1 MYKVIIHHYLKFER
15 NLYIINIKII
25 TFTYIPESSLNRTF
39 SLIPLM
45 FGLESFYCTLYLK
58 ALNTSKPDLNFRHL
72 QGVMVIYQSHN
83 MSHLLQLFK
92 DLKSEK
98 KSLEVS
104 EERMKDALQEV
115 MEATCTPGHFL
126 CWMLN
131 ATYRTTKY
139 GLSLFFLAVKTNVD
153 TQVVAAFVTEDVRM
167 ETVSSARTFIK
178 KVNQKWT
185 SKHLW

>member
-1 MYKVIIHHYLKFER
+1 
-15 NLYIINIKII
+15 
-25 TFTYIPESSLNRTF
+25 
-39 SLIPLM
+39 
-45 FGLESFYCTLYLK
+45 
-58 ALNTSKPDLNFRHL
+58 
-72 QGVMVIYQSHN
+72 MVIYQSHN

-115 MEATCTPGHFL
+115 MEVTCTPGHFL

-131 ATYRTTKY
+131 TTYRTTKY

-153 TQVVAAFVTEDVRM
+153 TNVECYGGCENEDSVICTDIHQESQPQMDIQTFVVL
-167 ETVSSARTFIK
+167 II
-178 KVNQKWT
+178 
-185 SKHLW
+185 L